1 MISDKSINTLVCTEN
16 LKTTK
21 SDRIISIP
29 KVLLREFEKNL
40 KDSNDFIVLSREN
53 KMCNPRNIS
62 MDFTK
67 KVNKY
72 KNNLPQISVHGLRH
86 THATLLIL
94 NCENIKIVS
103 DRLGHNYIT
112 TTLNT
117 YTHIM
122 EEMKDNTAELLDNL
136 FINNA

>member
-1 MISDKSINTLVCTEN
+1 MCTEN
-16 LKTTK
+16 LKTTN
-21 SDRIISIP
+21 SDRTISIP

-40 KDSNDFIVLSREN
+40 KSPNDFIVLSREN
-53 KMCNPRNIS
+53 EMCNPRNIS

-72 KNNLPQISVHGLRH
+72 KDRLPQISIHGLRH

-94 NCENIKIVS
+94 NGENIKIVS
-103 DRLGHNYIT
+103 DRLGHNDIT

-136 FINNA
+136 FINNT